1 MNIFKPS
8 FENYL
13 KNIVDGTNDSIIESI
28 LLEMPLKPVRFQDP
42 SGEYG
47 DEKHHVVSTLP
58 IFMDWDDIYYLY
70 QFPPTLWIEANAYR
84 YTKVLY
90 NAKKN
95 ENYEDIQ
102 DIKLTK
108 HSTTYNF
115 TKRNTFGTKL
125 VDKIERTVDVD
136 HFMNSKEKTPEGRK
150 SYEDKFKANRDAKID
165 MGGYMGADM
174 SDPTKTDLTGD
185 LWTTKGM
192 MGPNEANSKQNT
204 AKWIE
209 ASSHGLLGSTKE
221 HGNTYHTF
229 TSGGGPA
236 AQKELLVLNINKL
249 KEISRNMTT
258 AGAVPFIILATGKVK
273 YEGVVVSNNKG
284 EIKSDG
290 AYPSDRNKYMP
301 IPVLLPG
308 KAIDSSSNKESEALR
323 TQQRNLSKVDS
334 NTVKDVASYQR
345 EIDKISKDLNEGKYK
360 SPYAIQQAENEIA
373 KLLVHVSFD
382 KFLKERGVDPK
393 SINNDDLD
401 DLKIEFNRKIHSQY
415 QTIGEKAKSY
425 DNYDWNFHR
434 FNRDRNAHDPLQT
447 GIENPFELGEF
458 KYPRLAD
465 KTAKYGAYEPNNQ
478 SRSMI
483 HGEEGDWEQHFKDI
497 FGSSS
502 DGGNSFKSKFGLSS
516 QEASEIQKEAQRY
529 LRAIGKKLASDSEV
543 TSYLKIN
550 PSNAASVLSSF
561 SLMKEALIQKGVYDK
576 TKNLIMDNSIPKA
589 LHDGFQEL
597 KSVENSLS
605 ELEESAQTGYVKSDI
620 QKGVENCLKSSA
632 ISTSRVLKAILEANK
647 NWIIIN
653 AENFVKRNMGES
665 SFLRLKNI
673 FKSPQSTTAM
683 EKWKVLLDA
692 KQQVQNLARNYTLT
706 IAQLKFGSEDSET
719 GQGILSRR
727 NRAGKDNRST
737 TSMSSSDG
745 ESDDMDFGVLDDE
758 EGRDDAIDR
767 GETPN
772 TDTLSQKS
780 DSGTGDRRIAG
791 RWEDDVNSFVN
802 AFFGEAGKSNVRK
815 FRPNSDSTTHQ
826 IGHNVGTMH
835 NLMQKEAERSAERA
849 KKATDI
855 SAKALEL
862 KNRSSVS
869 HQEMQMLKGINNSLE
884 LFNFFVSVHKKKNL
898 PGNAVDW
905 AKERMNNVMKRNKMT
920 LANNLEDI
928 ATSMRYA
935 PADQSETQA
944 VTLYQRMEA
953 EADDEQ
959 DLSNKII
966 AMSKKV
972 DAAPQPEFAKHIV
985 DRLRILNQ
993 EPQIFNTYKM
1003 AASESDVVPN
1013 VKIDQTLKHKLSNV
1027 ANKHGITPET
1037 QPASVPSSSTGQ
1049 PEVSATPRLDAL
1061 RAAQAAKAAGQQ
1073 SVSQPQTTPVPQQ
1086 NPIASEPP
1094 RSMSL
1099 ADRMRAR
1106 KEQK

>member
-8 FENYL
+8 FEDYL
-13 KNIVDGTNDSIIESI
+13 TNIMNEKNHSIVESI
-28 LLEMPLKPVRFQDP
+28 LLEMPLKPVRFQDA
-42 SGEYG
+42 SGQFG
-47 DEKHHVVSTLP
+47 DEQHHVVSTLP

-70 QFPPTLWIEANAYR
+70 QFPPALWIEANAYR

-108 HSTTYNF
+108 HSTTYTF
-115 TKRNTFGTKL
+115 KKRNTFGTNL

-136 HFMNSKEKTPEGRK
+136 HFMNAKDKTPENRK
-150 SYEDKFKANRDAKID
+150 SYEDKFKANKASKID
-165 MGGYMGADM
+165 MGGYIGADM
-174 SDPTKTDLTGD
+174 SSPTKTDLTGD
-185 LWTTKGM
+185 LWTSKGM
-192 MGPNEANSKQNT
+192 MGPNEANIKQNT

-221 HGNTYHTF
+221 YGNTYHTF

-236 AQKELLVLNINKL
+236 AQKELLVLNIDKL
-249 KEISRNMTT
+249 KAISRNMSS
-258 AGAVPFIILATGKVK
+258 AGAVPFIILGTGKVK
-273 YEGVVVSNNKG
+273 YSEVTVSNDKG
-284 EIKSDG
+284 VIKSDG
-290 AYPSDRNKYMP
+290 TYPADREKYTPLP
-301 IPVLLPG
+301 ILLPG
-308 KAIDSSSNKESEALR
+308 KAIDSASNKEYEALR
-323 TQQRNLSKVDS
+323 TQQRNLSKVDLTS
-334 NTVKDVASYQR
+334 IKNVDSYQK
-345 EIDKISKDLNEGKYK
+345 EIDKISKELNEGKHK

-382 KFLKERGVDPK
+382 KFIKEKGLDPK
-393 SINNDDLD
+393 SINNDDLN

-415 QTIGEKAKSY
+415 QSIGEKAKSY

-447 GIENPFELGEF
+447 GVENPFELGDF
-458 KYPRLAD
+458 KYPRLSD

-483 HGEEGDWEQHFKDI
+483 HGEEGDWEQHFKEI
-497 FGSSS
+497 FGASS
-502 DGGNSFKSKFGLSS
+502 DGGASFRSKFGLSS
-516 QEASEIQKEAQRY
+516 QEANEIQKEAQRY
-529 LRAIGKKLASDSEV
+529 LRAIGKKLANDPEV
-543 TSYLKIN
+543 ISYLKIN

-561 SLMKEALIQKGVYDK
+561 SLMKEALIQKGAYDK
-576 TKNLIMDNSIPKA
+576 TRNLIMDNSIPKA

-605 ELEESAQTGYVKSDI
+605 ELEESSQTGYVKSDI

-632 ISTSRVLKAILEANK
+632 ISTSKVLKAILEANK

-673 FKSPQSTTAM
+673 FKNPQSTTSM

-692 KQQVQNLARNYTLT
+692 KQQVQNLARNYALT

-737 TSMSSSDG
+737 MSMTGSDDR
-745 ESDDMDFGVLDDE
+745 DDMDFGVLDDE

-767 GETPN
+767 GESPS
-772 TDTLSQKS
+772 TDTLSQSS
-780 DSGTGDRRIAG
+780 DSETGDRRIAG
-791 RWEDDVNSFVN
+791 RWEDDVNSFVST
-802 AFFGEAGKSNVRK
+802 FFGEAGKSSVRK
-815 FRPNSDSTTHQ
+815 FRPNSDSTTHR

-835 NLMQKEAERSAERA
+835 DLMQKEAERAAERA

-855 SAKALEL
+855 NAKALEL
-862 KNRSSVS
+862 KNKSSVS
-869 HQEMQMLKGINNSLE
+869 HQEMQMLRGINNSLE

-898 PGNAVDW
+898 PGNSVDW
-905 AKERMNNVMKRNKMT
+905 AKDRMKNVLKRNKMT
-920 LANNLEDI
+920 TANNIEDL

-944 VTLYQRMEA
+944 VALYQRMEA

-966 AMSKKV
+966 EMSKKV
-972 DAAPQPEFAKHIV
+972 NSSPQPEFAKHIV

-993 EPQIFNTYKM
+993 EPQIFNTYQM

-1013 VKIDQTLKHKLSNV
+1013 VKLDRTLTHKLTNIAKKHNV
-1027 ANKHGITPET
+1027 APET
-1037 QPASVPSSSTGQ
+1037 QTTSSAQSTSSGQ
-1049 PEVSATPRLDAL
+1049 SKTPLIDAL
-1061 RAAQAAKAAGQQ
+1061 RAKAAAAQQVQQ
-1073 SVSQPQTTPVPQQ
+1073 SASQPQTPPTPQQ
-1086 NPIASEPP
+1086 TTPTINEPP
-1094 RSMSL
+1094 KSMSL
-1099 ADRMRAR
+1099 ADRLKAR
-1106 KEQK
+1106 KQQ